1 MESKLPAE
9 NFSQIFFDSLPQII
23 VDLPN
28 KAFNYCV
35 KDFKKPFLTETERIC
50 LQQFSQKYLFSVDH
64 TLINFSKKVL
74 E

>member
-23 VDLPN
+23 INLPN

-35 KDFKKPFLTETERIC
+35 NDFKKPFLSEMELLC
-50 LQQFSQKYLFSVDH
+50 LQKYSQKYLFSMDH